1 MLWNTLL
8 LALREISRNVMRSSL
23 TILGVVI
30 GVAAVIIMVTLGGG
44 ASAQITTEIAS
55 LGENL
60 LIVTPG
66 TAQKA
71 LGVTSSTAP
80 FNLNDA
86 KALDQEIS
94 NVMAVSASATKSMRV
109 VYGGKNRSTTVT
121 GTDSAFFKV
130 KNWPIDQ
137 GRPFSEAELLAGKP
151 VCILGTI
158 VRDALFGPQ
167 DPLGASIRL
176 GTLSCEVIGVLR
188 SKGGWITGMD
198 QDDLVVMPLHA
209 FQRRIAGNRDVSTI
223 YVAVASGKA
232 TAEVKRNI
240 ELVMR
245 ERRHLMQNAEND
257 FEVIDLT
264 EIASKAASTHQVLTA
279 LLGAIATVSL
289 VVGGIGIMNIML
301 VSVTERTREIG
312 IRLAIGA
319 REKEVLMQFLVEAIV
334 LASFGG
340 IAGMLL
346 GLVGSAIAAHFLGI
360 PFIPNLAMVIIAF
373 LFSGAVGVIFGY
385 FPARKAAR
393 LNPIDALRHE

>member
-8 LALREISRNVMRSSL
+8 LALREIRRNVMRSSL
-23 TILGVVI
+23 TILGIVI

-44 ASAQITTEIAS
+44 ASAQITREIAS

-60 LIVTPG
+60 LIITPG
-66 TAQKA
+66 TSQKS
-71 LGVTSSTAP
+71 LGVSSSAAP
-80 FNLNDA
+80 LNLNDA
-86 KALDQEIS
+86 KAIDQEIS

-109 VYGGKNRSTTVT
+109 VYGSNNRSTTVV
-121 GTDSAFFKV
+121 GTDSAFLKV
-130 KNWPIDQ
+130 KNWPVAQ
-137 GRPFSEAELLAGKP
+137 GRSFSEAELFAGKP

-167 DPLGASIRL
+167 NPLGTSIRL
-176 GTLSCEVIGVLR
+176 GKLSCTVIGVLR
-188 SKGGWITGMD
+188 SKGGWITGID
-198 QDDLVVMPLHA
+198 QDDLLVMPMHA

-223 YVAVASGKA
+223 YVAVANGKA
-232 TAEVKRNI
+232 IAEVKRNI
-240 ELVMR
+240 ELLMR
-245 ERRHLMQNAEND
+245 DRRHLPQNAEND
-257 FEVIDLT
+257 FEVFDLT
-264 EIASKAASTHQVLTA
+264 EIARKAESIYQVLTA

-340 IAGMLL
+340 IVGMLL

-360 PFIPNLAMVIIAF
+360 PFILNLAVVIVAF
-373 LFSGAVGVIFGY
+373 LFSGAVGVMFGY
-385 FPARKAAR
+385 FPAYKAAR

>member
-8 LALREISRNVMRSSL
+8 LALREIRRNVMRSFL

-44 ASAQITTEIAS
+44 ASAQITREIAS

-60 LIVTPG
+60 LIITPG
-66 TAQKA
+66 TSQSS
-71 LGVTSSTAP
+71 LGVSSSAVP
-80 FNLNDA
+80 FKLNDA
-86 KALDQEIS
+86 EAIDQEIP
-94 NVMAVSASATKSMRV
+94 NLMAVSASATKSMRV
-109 VYGGKNRSTTVT
+109 VYGSNNRSTTVV
-121 GTDSAFFKV
+121 GTDSAFFKI
-130 KNWPIDQ
+130 KNWPVDQ
-137 GRPFSEAELLAGKP
+137 GRPFSEAELLVGTP

-158 VRDALFGPQ
+158 VRNALFGPQ
-167 DPLGASIRL
+167 NPLGTSIRL
-176 GTLSCEVIGVLR
+176 GKLSCKVIGILR
-188 SKGGWITGMD
+188 SKGGWITGID
-198 QDDLVVMPLHA
+198 QDDLVVMPLHV
-209 FQRRIAGNRDVSTI
+209 FQRRIAGNRDVSAI
-223 YVAVASGKA
+223 YVAVASRKA
-232 TAEVKRNI
+232 IAEVKRNI
-240 ELVMR
+240 ELLMR
-245 ERRHLMQNAEND
+245 ERRHLRQNAEND
-257 FEVIDLT
+257 FEVFDLT
-264 EIASKAASTHQVLTA
+264 EIARQAESTQRLLTA

-340 IAGMLL
+340 IVGMLL

-360 PFIPNLAMVIIAF
+360 PFILNLAVVIIAF
-373 LFSGAVGVIFGY
+373 LFSGAVGVMFGY
-385 FPARKAAR
+385 FPAYKAAR

>member
-1 MLWNTLL
+1 MLWDTLL
-8 LALREISRNVMRSSL
+8 LALREIRRNVMRSSL

-44 ASAQITTEIAS
+44 ASAQITGEIAS

-60 LIVTPG
+60 LIITPG
-66 TAQKA
+66 NSQKS
-71 LGVTSSTAP
+71 LGVTSSAAA

-94 NVMAVSASATKSMRV
+94 NLMAVSAIATKSMRV
-109 VYGGKNRSTTVT
+109 VYGSNNRSTTVT

-130 KNWPIDQ
+130 KNWPVDQ
-137 GRPFSEAELLAGKP
+137 GRTFSEAELLAGTP

-167 DPLGASIRL
+167 NPLGTSIRL
-176 GTLSCEVIGVLR
+176 GKLSCRVIGVLR

-198 QDDLVVMPLHA
+198 QDDLLVMPLHA
-209 FQRRIAGNRDVSTI
+209 FQRRIAGNRNVSTI
-223 YVAVASGKA
+223 FVAVASGKA
-232 TAEVKRNI
+232 IAEVKRNI
-240 ELVMR
+240 ELLMR
-245 ERRHLMQNAEND
+245 ERRHLPQNAEKD
-257 FEVIDLT
+257 FEVFDLT
-264 EIASKAASTHQVLTA
+264 EIARKAESMYQALTA

-340 IAGMLL
+340 IVGMLL

-360 PFIPNLAMVIIAF
+360 PFILNLTVVIIAF
-373 LFSGAVGVIFGY
+373 LFSGAVGVMFGY
-385 FPARKAAR
+385 FPAYKAAR

>member
-8 LALREISRNVMRSSL
+8 LALREIRRNVMRSSL

-109 VYGGKNRSTTVT
+109 VYGSKNRSTTVT

-176 GTLSCEVIGVLR
+176 GKLACEVIGVLR

-198 QDDLVVMPLHA
+198 QDNLVVMPLHA

-223 YVAVASGKA
+223 YIAVASGEA

-240 ELVMR
+240 ELLMR

-257 FEVIDLT
+257 FQVIDLT
-264 EIASKAASTHQVLTA
+264 EIASKAASTHHVLTA

-319 REKEVLMQFLVEAIV
+319 REKDLLMQFLVEAIV

-360 PFIPNLAMVIIAF
+360 PFIPNVAMVIIAF
-373 LFSGAVGVIFGY
+373 LFSGAVGIMFGY

>member
-8 LALREISRNVMRSSL
+8 LALREIRRNVMRSFL

-44 ASAQITTEIAS
+44 ASAQITREIAS

-60 LIVTPG
+60 LVITPG
-66 TAQKA
+66 TSQKS
-71 LGVTSSTAP
+71 LGVTSSAAP

-86 KALDQEIS
+86 KALDQEIPKL
-94 NVMAVSASATKSMRV
+94 MAVSASATKSMRV
-109 VYGGKNRSTTVT
+109 VYGSNNRSTTVV
-121 GTDSAFFKV
+121 GTDSAFFKI
-130 KNWPIDQ
+130 KNWPVDQ
-137 GRPFSEAELLAGKP
+137 GHPFSEAELFAGKP

-158 VRDALFGPQ
+158 VRNALFGPQ
-167 DPLGASIRL
+167 NPLGTSIRV
-176 GTLSCEVIGVLR
+176 GKLSCKVIGILR

-198 QDDLVVMPLHA
+198 QDDLLVMPLQT

-223 YVAVASGKA
+223 YVSVASGKA
-232 TAEVKRNI
+232 MAEVKRNI
-240 ELVMR
+240 ELLMR
-245 ERRHLMQNAEND
+245 DRHHLMQNAEND
-257 FEVIDLT
+257 FEVFDLT
-264 EIASKAASTHQVLTA
+264 EIARKAESTNRLLTA

-340 IAGMLL
+340 IVGMLL

-360 PFIPNLAMVIIAF
+360 PFILNLTVVIVAF
-373 LFSGAVGVIFGY
+373 LFSGAVGVMFGY
-385 FPARKAAR
+385 FPAYKAAR

>member
-86 KALDQEIS
+86 KALDQGIS

-151 VCILGTI
+151 VCILGSI

-167 DPLGASIRL
+167 NPLGASIRL
-176 GTLSCEVIGVLR
+176 GKLSCEVIGVLR

-373 LFSGAVGVIFGY
+373 LFSGAVGVMFGY

>member
-8 LALREISRNVMRSSL
+8 LALREIRRNVMRSSL

-44 ASAQITTEIAS
+44 ASAQITREIAS

-60 LIVTPG
+60 LVITPG
-66 TAQKA
+66 TSQKS
-71 LGVTSSTAP
+71 LGVTSSATP
-80 FNLNDA
+80 FNLNDT

-94 NVMAVSASATKSMRV
+94 NLMAVSATASTSMRV
-109 VYGGKNRSTTVT
+109 VYGSNNRSTTVV

-130 KNWPIDQ
+130 KNWPVAQ
-137 GRPFSEAELLAGKP
+137 GQSFSEAELVAGKP

-167 DPLGASIRL
+167 NPLGTSIRL
-176 GTLSCEVIGVLR
+176 GKLSCKVIGILR

-198 QDDLVVMPLHA
+198 QDDLLVMPIHA

-223 YVAVASGKA
+223 YVAVANGKA
-232 TAEVKRNI
+232 IAEVKRNI
-240 ELVMR
+240 ELLMR
-245 ERRHLMQNAEND
+245 DRRHLMQNAEND
-257 FEVIDLT
+257 FEVFDLT
-264 EIASKAASTHQVLTA
+264 EIARKAEGIYQVLTA
-279 LLGAIATVSL
+279 LLGSIATVSL

-340 IAGMLL
+340 IVGMLL
-346 GLVGSAIAAHFLGI
+346 GLVVSAIAAHFLGI
-360 PFIPNLAMVIIAF
+360 PFILNLAIVIIAF
-373 LFSGAVGVIFGY
+373 LFSGAVGVMFGY
-385 FPARKAAR
+385 FPAYKAAR

>member
-8 LALREISRNVMRSSL
+8 LALREIRRNVMRSSL

-109 VYGGKNRSTTVT
+109 VYGSKNRSTTVT

-151 VCILGTI
+151 ICILGTI

-176 GTLSCEVIGVLR
+176 GKLSCEVIGVLR

-198 QDDLVVMPLHA
+198 QDNLVVMPLHA

-223 YVAVASGKA
+223 YITVASGEA

-240 ELVMR
+240 ELLMR

-257 FEVIDLT
+257 FQVIDLT
-264 EIASKAASTHQVLTA
+264 EIASKAASTNQVLTA

-346 GLVGSAIAAHFLGI
+346 GLVGSAIAAHFLRI
-360 PFIPNLAMVIIAF
+360 PFIPNVAMVIIAF
-373 LFSGAVGVIFGY
+373 LFSGAVGIMFGY

>member
-8 LALREISRNVMRSSL
+8 LALREIRRNVMRSSL

-346 GLVGSAIAAHFLGI
+346 GLVGSAIATHFLGI

-373 LFSGAVGVIFGY
+373 LFSGAVGVMFGY

>member
-8 LALREISRNVMRSSL
+8 LALREIRRNVMRSSL

-44 ASAQITTEIAS
+44 ASAQITREIAS

-60 LIVTPG
+60 LIITPG
-66 TAQKA
+66 SSQKS
-71 LGVTSSTAP
+71 LGVTSSAAP

-86 KALDQEIS
+86 KALDKEIS
-94 NVMAVSASATKSMRV
+94 NLMAVSASATKSMRV
-109 VYGGKNRSTTVT
+109 VYGSNNRSTTVI

-130 KNWPIDQ
+130 KNWPVDQ
-137 GRPFSEAELLAGKP
+137 GRPFSEAELFAGKP

-167 DPLGASIRL
+167 NPLGTSIRL
-176 GTLSCEVIGVLR
+176 GKLSCEVIGVLR
-188 SKGGWITGMD
+188 SKGGWITGID
-198 QDDLVVMPLHA
+198 QDDLLAIPLHA

-232 TAEVKRNI
+232 IAEVKRNI
-240 ELVMR
+240 ELLMR
-245 ERRHLMQNAEND
+245 ERRHLPQNAEKD
-257 FEVIDLT
+257 FEVFDLT
-264 EIASKAASTHQVLTA
+264 EIARKAESMYQALTA

-340 IAGMLL
+340 IVGMLL

-360 PFIPNLAMVIIAF
+360 PFILNLAVVIMAF
-373 LFSGAVGVIFGY
+373 LFSGAVGVMFGY
-385 FPARKAAR
+385 FPAYKAAR

>member
-1 MLWNTLL
+1 
-8 LALREISRNVMRSSL
+8 
-23 TILGVVI
+23 
-30 GVAAVIIMVTLGGG
+30 
-44 ASAQITTEIAS
+44 
-55 LGENL
+55 
-60 LIVTPG
+60 
-66 TAQKA
+66 
-71 LGVTSSTAP
+71 
-80 FNLNDA
+80 
-86 KALDQEIS
+86 
-94 NVMAVSASATKSMRV
+94 
-109 VYGGKNRSTTVT
+109 
-121 GTDSAFFKV
+121 
-130 KNWPIDQ
+130 
-137 GRPFSEAELLAGKP
+137 
-151 VCILGTI
+151 CILGTI

>member
-151 VCILGTI
+151 VCILGSI

-167 DPLGASIRL
+167 NPLGASIRL
-176 GTLSCEVIGVLR
+176 GKLSCEVIGVLR

-232 TAEVKRNI
+232 TTEVKRNI
-240 ELVMR
+240 ELLMR

-264 EIASKAASTHQVLTA
+264 EIASKVASTHQVLTA

-346 GLVGSAIAAHFLGI
+346 GLVGSAIATHFLGI

-373 LFSGAVGVIFGY
+373 LFSGAVGVMFGY

>member
-8 LALREISRNVMRSSL
+8 LALREIRRNVMRSSL

-44 ASAQITTEIAS
+44 ASAQITAEIAS

-60 LIVTPG
+60 LIITPG
-66 TAQKA
+66 TSHKS
-71 LGVTSSTAP
+71 LGVTSSAVP

-94 NVMAVSASATKSMRV
+94 NLTAVSASATKSMRV
-109 VYGGKNRSTTVT
+109 VYGSNNRSTTVT

-130 KNWPIDQ
+130 KNWPVDQ
-137 GRPFSEAELLAGKP
+137 GRPFSEADLFAGKP

-167 DPLGASIRL
+167 NPLGTSIRL
-176 GTLSCEVIGVLR
+176 GKLSCKVIGILR

-198 QDDLVVMPLHA
+198 QDDLLVMPLHA

-223 YVAVASGKA
+223 YVAVASDKA
-232 TAEVKRNI
+232 IAEVKRNI
-240 ELVMR
+240 ELLMR
-245 ERRHLMQNAEND
+245 DRRHLMQNAEND
-257 FEVIDLT
+257 FEVFDLT
-264 EIASKAASTHQVLTA
+264 EIARKAESTHQILTA

-289 VVGGIGIMNIML
+289 VVGGVGIMNIML

-319 REKEVLMQFLVEAIV
+319 REKEILMQFLVEAMV

-340 IAGMLL
+340 IVGMVL
-346 GLVGSAIAAHFLGI
+346 GLVGSAIAAHFLEI
-360 PFIPNLAMVIIAF
+360 PFIPNLAIVIIAF
-373 LFSGAVGVIFGY
+373 LFSGAVGVMFGY
-385 FPARKAAR
+385 FPAYKAAR

>member
-1 MLWNTLL
+1 
-8 LALREISRNVMRSSL
+8 MRSSL

-44 ASAQITTEIAS
+44 ASAQITKEITS

-86 KALDQEIS
+86 RALEQELS

-109 VYGGKNRSTTVT
+109 VYSSKNRSTTVT
-121 GTDSAFFKV
+121 GTDSAFFEV
-130 KNWPIDQ
+130 KNWLIDQ
-137 GRPFSEAELLAGKP
+137 GRSFSEAELLAGKP
-151 VCILGTI
+151 VCILGTM

-176 GTLSCEVIGVLR
+176 GKLSCEVIGVLR

-240 ELVMR
+240 DSLMR
-245 ERRHLMQNAEND
+245 ERRHLMQNVEND

-264 EIASKAASTHQVLTA
+264 EIASKAANMHQILTA

-340 IAGMLL
+340 IVGMLL
-346 GLVGSAIAAHFLGI
+346 GLVGSALAAHFLEI
-360 PFIPNLAMVIIAF
+360 PFIPNLAVVIIAF
-373 LFSGAVGVIFGY
+373 LFSGAIGVIFGY
-385 FPARKAAR
+385 LPAYKAAR
-393 LNPIDALRHE
+393 LDPIDALRHE

>member
-240 ELVMR
+240 ELLMR

>member
-151 VCILGTI
+151 VCILGSI

-167 DPLGASIRL
+167 NPLGASIRL
-176 GTLSCEVIGVLR
+176 GKLSCEVIGVLR

-232 TAEVKRNI
+232 TAEVKQNI
-240 ELVMR
+240 ELLMR
-245 ERRHLMQNAEND
+245 ERRHLQQNAEND

-264 EIASKAASTHQVLTA
+264 EIASKVASTHQVLTA

-346 GLVGSAIAAHFLGI
+346 GLVGSAIATHFLGI

-373 LFSGAVGVIFGY
+373 LFSGAVGVMFGY

>member
-8 LALREISRNVMRSSL
+8 LALREIRRNVMRSSL

-44 ASAQITTEIAS
+44 ASAQITTEIAN
-55 LGENL
+55 LGKNL

-66 TAQKA
+66 AAQKA
-71 LGVTSSTAP
+71 LGVMSSAAP

-86 KALDQEIS
+86 IALDQDIP
-94 NVMAVSASATKSMRV
+94 NVMAVAASATKSMRV
-109 VYGGKNRSTTVT
+109 VYGSKNRSTTVN
-121 GTDSAFFKV
+121 GTDNAFFKV
-130 KNWPIDQ
+130 KNWPINQ

-151 VCILGTI
+151 VCILGSI

-167 DPLGASIRL
+167 SPLSTSIRL
-176 GTLSCEVIGVLR
+176 GTLSCEVIGVLE
-188 SKGGWITGMD
+188 SKGGWITGID
-198 QDDLVVMPLHA
+198 QDDLVIMPLHA
-209 FQRRIAGNRDVSTI
+209 FQRRIAGNRDVSAI
-223 YVAVASGKA
+223 YVEAASGEV

-245 ERRHLMQNAEND
+245 ERRHLQQNAEND
-257 FEVIDLT
+257 FQVHDLT
-264 EIASKAASTHQVLTA
+264 EIANTAARTYQVLTT
-279 LLGAIATVSL
+279 LLGAIAAVSL

-340 IAGMLL
+340 IVGMLL
-346 GLVGSAIAAHFLGI
+346 GLVGSVIAAHFLKI
-360 PFIPNLAMVIIAF
+360 LFIPNLAIVMIAF
-373 LFSGAVGVIFGY
+373 MFSGAVGVMFGY
-385 FPARKAAR
+385 FPAHKAAR